1 MASRLTLIS
10 CPYGEAGQHL
20 GAEEGPKALLEAGI
34 GKSLSALG
42 YHVSTFLI
50 PVPKEDAASW
60 AHGLHNLPNLLKTL
74 KSLKDITFQALQEG
88 SLPCILGGDHSVSM
102 GSISGIMEHCRKE
115 HKTLVVLWFDAH
127 ADCNT
132 PQTSLTG
139 NIHGMPV
146 AHLCGWGDPSLLRAI
161 GEENFLSPDQIYYF
175 GLRSIDSEEEKT
187 LKEHPFHVYEMEKL
201 KKEGLPSI
209 MNKVIEDLKKQ
220 PNIHI
225 HISFDIDVLDASIVP
240 GTGTPVE
247 DGLTL
252 SEIRQAFM
260 ELHESRLVHSAEI
273 MELNPKLDPS
283 GQTTKDIAA
292 LVPVLFGQTI

>member
-10 CPYGEAGQHL
+10 CPYGEAGHYL
-20 GAEEGPKALLEAGI
+20 GAEEGPKALLDAGI
-34 GKSLSALG
+34 DKSLSTLG
-42 YHVSTFLI
+42 YDVSTYLI
-50 PVPKEDAASW
+50 PISKATSYW
-60 AHGLHNLPNLLKTL
+60 SHGLHNLSPLLEVI
-74 KSLKDITFQALQEG
+74 KSLKKAISSTLQEG
-88 SLPCILGGDHSVSM
+88 SLPCILGGDHSLSM
-102 GSISGIMEHCRKE
+102 GSISGIMEHCRQNCK
-115 HKTLVVLWFDAH
+115 KLVVLWFDAH

-201 KKEGLPSI
+201 KKEGLPSLI
-209 MNKVIEDLKKQ
+209 NKVIEDLKKQ
-220 PNIHI
+220 SNIHV

-240 GTGTPVE
+240 GTGSPVE
-247 DGLTL
+247 SGLTL
-252 SEIRQAFM
+252 HKTKQAFI
-260 ELHESRLVHSAEI
+260 ELHTSGLVHSAEI

-292 LVPVLFGQTI
+292 LVSALFGQTI